1 MLRGSYDQ
9 TSLQNTQERSLS
21 DIRLIRSILCDQS
34 WIVEPDQITL
44 LHVKMSEN
52 FLKILDF
59 FVSGVKNVDPCV
71 KMSENGCQKILM
83 IKSILKCLRKIRNL
97 RISDIIVF
105 LPNLFPTFLLVTNNF
120 TGTTYKPDE
129 PRSLT
134 EIFGPVRGSEYRSEI
149 LIKDLWDWT
158 SFGDNGLLALETFGN
173 VRSRSEFEVVIWGYL
188 RSNNLFPR
196 STEISKVKPRWQ
208 ALSLIIQSRPI

>member
-1 MLRGSYDQ
+1 MNSRTWPNNFVTRKNVGKFFKDSRFFCFGSEKCWPVRK
-9 TSLQNTQERSLS
+9 NVRK
-21 DIRLIRSILCDQS
+21 
-34 WIVEPDQITL
+34 WV
-44 LHVKMSEN
+44 SEN
-52 FLKILDF
+52 SHD
-59 FVSGVKNVDPCV
+59 
-71 KMSENGCQKILM
+71 E
-83 IKSILKCLRKIRNL
+83 SILKCLRKIRNL

-105 LPNLFPTFLLVTNNF
+105 LPNHFPTFYASTFLLVTNNF

-149 LIKDLWDWT
+149 LINNLWDWT